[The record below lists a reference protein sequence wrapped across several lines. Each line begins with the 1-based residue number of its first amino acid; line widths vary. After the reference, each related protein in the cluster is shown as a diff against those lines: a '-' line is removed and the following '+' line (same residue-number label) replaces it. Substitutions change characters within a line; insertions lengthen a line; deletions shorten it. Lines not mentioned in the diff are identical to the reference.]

1 VSQSKQEV
9 IAEFTK
15 LLDEFESGRLWG
27 SVEVLFQKGVAT
39 IIRKEVTRN
48 LTQENRGNTHETRNY
63 R

>member
-1 VSQSKQEV
+1 VSQSKQELV
-9 IAEFTK
+9 AEFTR
-15 LLDEFESGRLWG
+15 LLEEFESGRLWG

-48 LTQENRGNTHETRNY
+48 LTQENRGNTHEHRN

>member
-1 VSQSKQEV
+1 MSQSKQEV
-9 IAEFTK
+9 IAEFTR
-15 LLDEFESGRLWG
+15 LLEEFESGRLWG
-27 SVEVLFQKGVAT
+27 SVEVLFQKDVAT